1 MLGRI
6 GEHGDGRRE
15 ESPRKLFASLKR
27 RRRKKERKM
36 KGKKKKK
43 KRKGA
48 QVFVLDF

>member
-15 ESPRKLFASLKR
+15 ESPRKLFASLK
-27 RRRKKERKM
+27 KKKKK
-36 KGKKKKK
+36 KGKENEKEKKKK

-48 QVFVLDF
+48 QVFELDF